1 MRRMTFLI
9 IMVLSVFSCNVET
22 PTQFSEEA
30 LNDTFISLDDEVLTF
45 ETILEKYKGKQIVID
60 VWASWCKDCVRG
72 FSKLKQLQEEKDDVV
87 YLFLSLDRSID
98 KWKRG
103 IDKYNIEGEHYYM
116 QSGWK
121 GPFGKFLDLDWV
133 PRYLVV
139 DAQGNIKLF
148 RAVKADDKR
157 IRERL

>member
-1 MRRMTFLI
+1 MTFLI

-22 PTQFSEEA
+22 PTRFSEEA

-72 FSKLKQLQEEKDDVV
+72 LSKLKQLQEEKDDVV

>member
-1 MRRMTFLI
+1 MTFLI

-22 PTQFSEEA
+22 PTRFSEEA

-60 VWASWCKDCVRG
+60 VWASWCEDCVRG

>member
-1 MRRMTFLI
+1 MTFLI

>member
-1 MRRMTFLI
+1 MTFLI

-22 PTQFSEEA
+22 PTRFSEEA